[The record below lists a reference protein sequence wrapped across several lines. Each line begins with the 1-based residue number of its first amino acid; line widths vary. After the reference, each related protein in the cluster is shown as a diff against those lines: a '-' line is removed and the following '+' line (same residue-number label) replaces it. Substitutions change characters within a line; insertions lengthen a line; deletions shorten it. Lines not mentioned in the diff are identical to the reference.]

1 MNTPYGIS
9 VDPDMAA
16 QRANALLESE
26 IKARIGAVRELAQR
40 MNALDAAI
48 LEYEVAWQ
56 AAKQAGWSDDR
67 LREIGLHSPDETAPV
82 TGRRAAP
89 GSTPVPASAP
99 LPCPRRLRSRLW
111 CSSRRRPRPSLLSR
125 PSRPSPSA
133 ADPLLTTEAAAP
145 SPGPRLPPRPVYG
158 VPGLPPRGR
167 RRAPPAAAPPPSP
180 RPRHAAPPPAAPRQP
195 RPCQPRP
202 SHPRR
207 RQPRRCQPRPCQPRP

>member
-67 LREIGLHSPDETAPV
+67 LREIGLHSPDETSPV
-82 TGRRAAP
+82 TGRRAAAAA
-89 GSTPVPASAP
+89 SSAP
-99 LPCPRRLRSRLW
+99 
-111 CSSRRRPRPSLLSR
+111 
-125 PSRPSPSA
+125 A
-133 ADPLLTTEAAAP
+133 
-145 SPGPRLPPRPVYG
+145 
-158 VPGLPPRGR
+158 
-167 RRAPPAAAPPPSP
+167 PAAAPAPVS
-180 RPRHAAPPPAAPRQP
+180 AAPQQNVAPVVQLPTPVAAPVAP
-195 RPCQPRP
+195 VTFGG
-202 SHPRR
+202 
-207 RQPRRCQPRPCQPRP
+207 

>member
-89 GSTPVPASAP
+89 GSTPAPASAP
-99 LPCPRRLRSRLW
+99 APVSASPSVAPVVQLPTPTPAVAPVSSCRAHRARHLRRLT
-111 CSSRRRPRPSLLSR
+111 PS
-125 PSRPSPSA
+125 
-133 ADPLLTTEAAAP
+133 
-145 SPGPRLPPRPVYG
+145 
-158 VPGLPPRGR
+158 
-167 RRAPPAAAPPPSP
+167 
-180 RPRHAAPPPAAPRQP
+180 
-195 RPCQPRP
+195 
-202 SHPRR
+202 
-207 RQPRRCQPRPCQPRP
+207 

>member
-89 GSTPVPASAP
+89 GSTPRPHP
-99 LPCPRRLRSRLW
+99 PQHPYPQRLRSPLW
-111 CSSRRRPRPSLLSR
+111 CSSRRRPRPSLPSLLSR

-133 ADPLLTTEAAAP
+133 ADPVLTTEAAAP
-145 SPGPRLPPRPVYG
+145 SPGPRLPLR
-158 VPGLPPRGR
+158 L
-167 RRAPPAAAPPPSP
+167 ADDPAAYAC
-180 RPRHAAPPPAAPRQP
+180 RHAAPPAVVPR
-195 RPCQPRP
+195 
-202 SHPRR
+202 
-207 RQPRRCQPRPCQPRP
+207 